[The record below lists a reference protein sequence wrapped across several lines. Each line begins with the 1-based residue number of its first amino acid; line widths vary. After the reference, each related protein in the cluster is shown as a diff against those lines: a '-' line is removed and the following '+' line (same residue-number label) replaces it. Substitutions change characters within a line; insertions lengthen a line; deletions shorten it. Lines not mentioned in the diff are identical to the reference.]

1 MTRIGRWPP
10 CTTSRPLSF
19 SCSRLPACANSLL
32 GASMSIPPIVASGPL
47 QARHNIGTLSRKARG
62 FCGVGAARKHPSDTD
77 LRCSS
82 DAFTMSFL
90 STGHVK
96 EPDPLCARPIE
107 HLDRLGCRFQQDLAA
122 LSFEIGLSF
131 R

>member
-47 QARHNIGTLSRKARG
+47 QVLNNIGTPSRKARG
-62 FCGVGAARKHPSDTD
+62 FCGVGAARKHQSDMD
-77 LRCSS
+77 LRCLGRVHYVI
-82 DAFTMSFL
+82 FL

-107 HLDRLGCRFQQDLAA
+107 HLDRLGCRLQQDLAA
-122 LSFEIGLSF
+122 LS
-131 R
+131 

>member
-1 MTRIGRWPP
+1 MTRIGRWSP

-47 QARHNIGTLSRKARG
+47 QVLHNIGTLSRKARG
-62 FCGVGAARKHPSDTD
+62 FCGVGAARKHQRDTD

-82 DAFTMSFL
+82 DAFSMSFL
-90 STGHVK
+90 SSDLLKDLPPTREVLRR
-96 EPDPLCARPIE
+96 EPLRGSHAKSI
-107 HLDRLGCRFQQDLAA
+107 AA
-122 LSFEIGLSF
+122 LE
-131 R
+131 

>member
-47 QARHNIGTLSRKARG
+47 QVLHNIGTLSRKARG
-62 FCGVGAARKHPSDTD
+62 FCGVGAARKHQSDTD
-77 LRCSS
+77 QRVTNSS
-82 DAFTMSFL
+82 TP
-90 STGHVK
+90 STLVRRGSHFGMVAAQLLNAK
-96 EPDPLCARPIE
+96 PA
-107 HLDRLGCRFQQDLAA
+107 LAWHEA
-122 LSFEIGLSF
+122 HEAPAGPGVAQSAGA
-131 R
+131 